1 MHLRHSRSGLPDLE
15 GFDRLDL
22 EGDPIVPTPDAIASL
37 RPFGRD
43 LPDQSLGRPTDPGQT
58 PEQEMVVRARTLG
71 LEGRRLDAV
80 QILRQF
86 LGDPTEGVDARVLLA
101 DLLADGGDLEGATDE
116 MSRAIANAPKDPDLL
131 TRRGALYARTG
142 RVTDAEQDFLDAT
155 KHDPTYGPAY
165 RYLGI
170 TRLRRGRIKE
180 GISALQR
187 ARELAPDDAE
197 ATLHLG
203 EAVAAQGQVEEAL
216 GILQRAA
223 ALCPSDPR
231 AFKLLGRLLDRL
243 GRTDEAMA
251 MHKKSREV
259 SNA

>member
-1 MHLRHSRSGLPDLE
+1 MHLKHSRSGVPDLE

-22 EGDPIVPTPDAIASL
+22 EGDAIVPTPDAIASL

-43 LPDQSLGRPTDPGQT
+43 LPDQSLGRPLEPGQT
-58 PEQEMVVRARTLG
+58 PEEEIVVRARG
-71 LEGRRLDAV
+71 LATAGRRLDAV
-80 QILRQF
+80 QVLRQF
-86 LGDPTEGVDARVLLA
+86 LADRRSAVSARVLLA
-101 DLLADGGDLEGATDE
+101 DLLAEGGDEDGAVEE
-116 MSRAIANAPKDPDLL
+116 MDRAVGSSPKDAQLL

-142 RVTDAEQDFLDAT
+142 RVNDAEQDFLEAA
-155 KHDPTYGPAY
+155 KHGPTYGPAY

-180 GISALQR
+180 AIPALQQ
-187 ARELAPDDAE
+187 ALELDPEDAD

-203 EAVAAQGQVEEAL
+203 EAVAAQGQVDQAL

-243 GRTDEAMA
+243 GRTEEAMA